1 MTNLYPPVID
11 TYMPAFVMIKDN
23 DISSTF
29 CDIYFSLSDYNAL
42 SEIGSIW
49 ISVSNQHTNT
59 SVLSTQTYPTGLKKV
74 GIEEVGI
81 DNSRPGS
88 DKYRVRIYGNELQDG
103 WHVNEIYKVQ
113 LRFCSKAAVENKM
126 YDILKNQDYF
136 SEWSKICLIQGILS
150 PKLEFMNFDSSG
162 NEVSLTTIGN
172 SLIGTFTSENTDNLE
187 SYKITIFKVGESSP
201 CFESE
206 ILYTDYYNP
215 NTINYDLK
223 YVFENQV
230 HYELRVDYTTE
241 KMYSSYQ
248 VFYFYINNENNSEF
262 DAQIKIYPEGTLGRI
277 RINAI
282 TEDSMFGNLIIRRA
296 SNKSNYKIWEDV
308 HIANLTGDGPL
319 DYTWYDYTIESG
331 TWYQYAIQKV
341 NSINSRSQ
349 SVIAKTPVMVIFD
362 DMFLVGE
369 SKQLNIKFNPQISS
383 FSQTV
388 VDSSIQTI
396 GSKYPF
402 IRRNAHVNYK
412 QFAISGLISALGD
425 QEEYYTENS
434 SWQPEAFVSTFASK
448 EDCYGAAA
456 EDYEKYN
463 QDNRINEYNDFTFER
478 EFRNKVMEFLY
489 DGKIKLFKSAS
500 EGNVL
505 VRLMNISLT
514 PNQQLGRM
522 LYTFNA
528 TAYEIGPCTLEN
540 FDKYNIQTIGELTKK
555 LIRTEEK
562 ESVYEIPYENKNIN
576 LIKFLQQKE
585 NNNYI
590 TDDNTAVEIAAI
602 KGFTLELDPQA
613 AYSIDLE
620 KMQPKSSQTANDFKG
635 FLVEVNGMKHIISS
649 AGYYHVESSEAE
661 INDLIIYLAHEPNE
675 NIGMT
680 LFKVSYLTNI
690 VENPEQTLSNTQSSV
705 RRGQYLDNVASLQN
719 LNIIDRIVA
728 QKNQDYGVHYEKAS
742 NIHSLTINAPVGSI
756 FNINGNERIV
766 GEGDLLDLSEDDTMI
781 TSLSLEVPN
790 SAPSATVYIDYK
802 YDLLKGWRNNE
813 EV

>member
-42 SEIGSIW
+42 SEIGSVW

-341 NSINSRSQ
+341 NSVNGRSQ
-349 SVIAKTPVMVIFD
+349 SVIADTPVMVIFD

-434 SWQPEAFVSTFASK
+434 SWQPEELVSTFASK
-448 EDCYGAAA
+448 EDCYGDAAK
-456 EDYEKYN
+456 DYEKYN

-590 TDDNTAVEIAAI
+590 TDDDTAIEIVAI
-602 KGFTLELDPQA
+602 KGFTLELDPNA
-613 AYSIDLE
+613 AYSIDFE
-620 KMQPKSSQTANDFKG
+620 KMQPASSQTANDFKG
-635 FLVEVNGMKHIISS
+635 FLIEVNGMKHIINST
-649 AGYYHVESSEAE
+649 GYYHVESSEAE

-675 NIGMT
+675 DIGMT
-680 LFKVSYLTNI
+680 LFKVNYLTNI

-728 QKNQDYGVHYEKAS
+728 QKNQDYGVHYEEVS
-742 NIHSLTINAPVGSI
+742 NIHSLIINAPEESV
-756 FNINGNERIV
+756 FNINGDERVV
-766 GEGDLLDLSEDDTMI
+766 GKGGLLDLSEDDTMI
-781 TSLSLEVPN
+781 TSLSLEVSN
-790 SAPSATVYIDYK
+790 SAPSTTVYIDYK